1 MHQRISRKIVIYL
14 LIFFSVSSIGNYHLI
29 NFNFLKNVRFNITGL
44 DDLNILNMIN
54 NLNNLKIKNIYF
66 LNKSKISEIIESN
79 TLVENYSVHKKYPS
93 NLVIKIIDT
102 NFLAKIN
109 LNNEIYIIG
118 SNGKLINNNNINDNL
133 PFIFGKP
140 EINEFLN
147 FKRLIDESKF
157 SYDQIKNLY
166 FFPSKRWDVQLNNQ
180 LLLKISKN
188 DIKDSLD
195 QAFEFF
201 NNNNFKEIKLIDAR
215 IKNQIII
222 ND

>member
-1 MHQRISRKIVIYL
+1 MHQRISRKIIIYL

-44 DDLNILNMIN
+44 DDLNILNMTN

-66 LNKSKISEIIESN
+66 LNKSKVSEIIESN
-79 TLVENYSVHKKYPS
+79 TLVENYSVNKKYPS

-109 LNNEIYIIG
+109 LNNKIYIIG
-118 SNGKLINNNNINDNL
+118 SNGKLINNNYKNDNL

-147 FKRLIDESKF
+147 FKKLIDESKF

-166 FFPSKRWDVQLNNQ
+166 FFPSKRWDVELNNQ
-180 LLLKISKN
+180 IILKLSKN
-188 DIKDSLD
+188 DIKDSLN

-222 ND
+222 K

>member
-1 MHQRISRKIVIYL
+1 MHQRISKKIVIYL

-44 DDLNILNMIN
+44 DDLNILNMTN

-66 LNKSKISEIIESN
+66 LNKSKVSEIIESN
-79 TLVENYSVHKKYPS
+79 TLVENYSVNKKYPS

-109 LNNEIYIIG
+109 LNNKIYIIG
-118 SNGKLINNNNINDNL
+118 SNGKLINNNYKNDNL

-140 EINEFLN
+140 DINEFLN

-166 FFPSKRWDVQLNNQ
+166 FFPSKRWDVELNNQ
-180 LLLKISKN
+180 IILKLSKN
-188 DIKDSLD
+188 VIKDSLN

-222 ND
+222 K

>member
-1 MHQRISRKIVIYL
+1 MHQRISRKIIIYL

-44 DDLNILNMIN
+44 DDLNILNMTN

-66 LNKSKISEIIESN
+66 LNKSKVSEIIESN
-79 TLVENYSVHKKYPS
+79 TLVEIYSVNKKYPS

-109 LNNEIYIIG
+109 LNNKIYIIG
-118 SNGKLINNNNINDNL
+118 SNGKLINNNYKNDNL

-166 FFPSKRWDVQLNNQ
+166 FFPSKRWDVELNNQ
-180 LLLKISKN
+180 LILKLSKN
-188 DIKDSLD
+188 DIKDSLN

-222 ND
+222 K

>member
-66 LNKSKISEIIESN
+66 LNKSKVSEIIESN
-79 TLVENYSVHKKYPS
+79 TLVENYSVNKKYPS

-102 NFLAKIN
+102 KFLAKIN
-109 LNNEIYIIG
+109 LNNKIYIIG
-118 SNGKLINNNNINDNL
+118 SNGKLINNNYKNDNL

-166 FFPSKRWDVQLNNQ
+166 FFPSKRWDVELNNQ
-180 LLLKISKN
+180 LILKLSKN
-188 DIKDSLD
+188 DIKDSLN

-222 ND
+222 K

>member
-1 MHQRISRKIVIYL
+1 MHQRISRKIIIYL

-44 DDLNILNMIN
+44 DDLNILNMTN

-66 LNKSKISEIIESN
+66 LNKSKVSEIIESN
-79 TLVENYSVHKKYPS
+79 TLVENYSVNKKYPS

-102 NFLAKIN
+102 KFLAKIN
-109 LNNEIYIIG
+109 LNNKIYIIG
-118 SNGKLINNNNINDNL
+118 SNGKLINNNYKNDNL

-147 FKRLIDESKF
+147 FKKLIDESKF

-166 FFPSKRWDVQLNNQ
+166 FFPSKRWDVELNNEV
-180 LLLKISKN
+180 LLKLSKR
-188 DIKDSLD
+188 DIKDSLNL
-195 QAFEFF
+195 AFDFF
-201 NNNNFKEIKLIDAR
+201 NNTNFKEIKLIDAR

-222 ND
+222 K

>member
-1 MHQRISRKIVIYL
+1 MHQRISRKIIIYL

-44 DDLNILNMIN
+44 DDLNILNMTN

-66 LNKSKISEIIESN
+66 LNKSKVSEIIESN
-79 TLVENYSVHKKYPS
+79 TLVENYSVNKKYPS

-109 LNNEIYIIG
+109 LNNKIYIIG
-118 SNGKLINNNNINDNL
+118 SNGKLINNNYKNDNL

-166 FFPSKRWDVQLNNQ
+166 FFPSKRWDVELNNQ
-180 LLLKISKN
+180 LILKLSKN
-188 DIKDSLD
+188 DIKDSLN

-222 ND
+222 K

>member
-14 LIFFSVSSIGNYHLI
+14 LIFFSVSSIGNFHLI

-66 LNKSKISEIIESN
+66 LNKSKISKIIESN

-93 NLVIKIIDT
+93 NLIIKIIDT

-118 SNGKLINNNNINDNL
+118 SNGKLINNNNKNDNL

-140 EINEFLN
+140 EINEFLD

-166 FFPSKRWDVQLNNQ
+166 FFPSKRWDIELNNQ
-180 LLLKISKN
+180 LLLKLSKN
-188 DIKDSLD
+188 DIKDSLN

-201 NNNNFKEIKLIDAR
+201 NNNNFTDLKLIDAR
-215 IKNQIII
+215 IINQIVIK
-222 ND
+222 

>member
-14 LIFFSVSSIGNYHLI
+14 LIFFSVSSIGNFHLI

-93 NLVIKIIDT
+93 NLIIKIIDT

-118 SNGKLINNNNINDNL
+118 SNGKLINNNNKNDNL

-140 EINEFLN
+140 EINEFLD

-166 FFPSKRWDVQLNNQ
+166 FFPSKRWDVELNNQ
-180 LLLKISKN
+180 LLLKLSKN
-188 DIKDSLD
+188 DIKDSLN

-201 NNNNFKEIKLIDAR
+201 NNNNFKEIKFIDAR

-222 ND
+222 K

>member
-14 LIFFSVSSIGNYHLI
+14 LIFFSVSSIGNFHLI

-93 NLVIKIIDT
+93 NLIIKIIDT

-118 SNGKLINNNNINDNL
+118 SNGKLINNNNKNNNL

-166 FFPSKRWDVQLNNQ
+166 FFPSKRWDVELNNQ
-180 LLLKISKN
+180 LLLKLSKN
-188 DIKDSLD
+188 DIKDSLN

-201 NNNNFKEIKLIDAR
+201 NNTSFKEIKLIDAR
-215 IKNQIII
+215 IKNQITIR
-222 ND
+222 

>member
-1 MHQRISRKIVIYL
+1 MHQRISRKIIIYL

-44 DDLNILNMIN
+44 DDLNILNMTN

-66 LNKSKISEIIESN
+66 LNKSKVSEIIESN
-79 TLVENYSVHKKYPS
+79 TLVENYSVNKKYPS

-102 NFLAKIN
+102 KFLAKIN
-109 LNNEIYIIG
+109 LNNKIYIIG
-118 SNGKLINNNNINDNL
+118 SNGKLINNNYKNDNL

-166 FFPSKRWDVQLNNQ
+166 FFPSKRWDVELNNQ
-180 LLLKISKN
+180 LILKLSKN
-188 DIKDSLD
+188 DIKDSLN

-222 ND
+222 K

>member
-1 MHQRISRKIVIYL
+1 MHQRISRKIIIYL
-14 LIFFSVSSIGNYHLI
+14 LILFSVSSIGNYHLI

-44 DDLNILNMIN
+44 DDLNILNMTN

-66 LNKSKISEIIESN
+66 LNKSKVSEIIESN
-79 TLVENYSVHKKYPS
+79 TLVENYSVNKKYPS

-102 NFLAKIN
+102 KFLAKIN
-109 LNNEIYIIG
+109 LNNKIYIIG
-118 SNGKLINNNNINDNL
+118 SNGKLINNNYKNDNL

-157 SYDQIKNLY
+157 SYDQIKNFY
-166 FFPSKRWDVQLNNQ
+166 FFPSKRWDVELNNQ
-180 LLLKISKN
+180 LILKLSKN
-188 DIKDSLD
+188 DIKDSLN

-222 ND
+222 K

>member
-1 MHQRISRKIVIYL
+1 MHQRISRKIIIYL

-44 DDLNILNMIN
+44 DDLNILNMTN

-66 LNKSKISEIIESN
+66 LNKSKVSEIIESN
-79 TLVENYSVHKKYPS
+79 TLVENYSVNKKYPS

-109 LNNEIYIIG
+109 LNNKIYIIG
-118 SNGKLINNNNINDNL
+118 SNGKLINNNYKNDNL

-166 FFPSKRWDVQLNNQ
+166 FFPSKRWDVELNNQ
-180 LLLKISKN
+180 IILKLSKN
-188 DIKDSLD
+188 DIKNSLN

-201 NNNNFKEIKLIDAR
+201 NNNNFKEIKFIDAR

-222 ND
+222 K

>member
-1 MHQRISRKIVIYL
+1 MHQRISRKIIIYL

-44 DDLNILNMIN
+44 DDLNILNMTN

-66 LNKSKISEIIESN
+66 LNKSKVSEIIESN
-79 TLVENYSVHKKYPS
+79 TLVENYSVNKKYPS

-109 LNNEIYIIG
+109 LNNKIYIIG
-118 SNGKLINNNNINDNL
+118 SNGKLINNNFKNDNL

-166 FFPSKRWDVQLNNQ
+166 FFPSKRWDVELNNRII
-180 LLLKISKN
+180 LKLSKN
-188 DIKDSLD
+188 DIKDSLN

-222 ND
+222 K

>member
-14 LIFFSVSSIGNYHLI
+14 LIFFLVSSIGNYHLI

-44 DDLNILNMIN
+44 DDLNILNMTN

-79 TLVENYSVHKKYPS
+79 TLVENYSVNKKYPS

-118 SNGKLINNNNINDNL
+118 SNGKLINNNNKNDNL

-166 FFPSKRWDVQLNNQ
+166 FFPSKRWDVELNNQ
-180 LLLKISKN
+180 LLLKLSKN
-188 DIKDSLD
+188 DIKVSLN

-201 NNNNFKEIKLIDAR
+201 NNNNFTDLKLIDAR
-215 IKNQIII
+215 IRNQIVIK
-222 ND
+222 

>member
-1 MHQRISRKIVIYL
+1 MHQRISRKIIIYL
-14 LIFFSVSSIGNYHLI
+14 LIFFSVSSIGNFHLI
-29 NFNFLKNVRFNITGL
+29 NFNFLKNIRFNITGL

-93 NLVIKIIDT
+93 NLIIKIIDT

-118 SNGKLINNNNINDNL
+118 SNGKLINNNNKNDNL

-140 EINEFLN
+140 EINEFLD

-166 FFPSKRWDVQLNNQ
+166 FFPSKRWDVELNNQ
-180 LLLKISKN
+180 LLLKLSKN
-188 DIKDSLD
+188 DIKDSLN

-201 NNNNFKEIKLIDAR
+201 NNNNFKEIKFIDAR

-222 ND
+222 K

>member
-1 MHQRISRKIVIYL
+1 MHQRISRKIIIYL

-44 DDLNILNMIN
+44 DDLNILNMTN

-66 LNKSKISEIIESN
+66 LNKSKVSEIIESN
-79 TLVENYSVHKKYPS
+79 NLVETYSVNKKYPS

-109 LNNEIYIIG
+109 LNNKIYIIG
-118 SNGKLINNNNINDNL
+118 SNGKLIINNYKNDNL

-166 FFPSKRWDVQLNNQ
+166 FFPSKRWDVELNNQ
-180 LLLKISKN
+180 LILKLSKN
-188 DIKDSLD
+188 DIKDSLN

-222 ND
+222 K